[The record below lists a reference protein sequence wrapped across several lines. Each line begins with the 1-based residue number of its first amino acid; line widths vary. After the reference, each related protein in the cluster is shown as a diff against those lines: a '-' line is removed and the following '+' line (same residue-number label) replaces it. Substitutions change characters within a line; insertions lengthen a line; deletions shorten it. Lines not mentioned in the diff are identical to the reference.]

1 MIQQQKK
8 RVQREERILSRLD
21 ELNFATREQLQIIE
35 GLGGDRNA
43 RRILSEMERDKL
55 LLSVRY
61 ERKIYYL
68 SNRGK
73 ERIGSNQCKLKRDKI
88 KHTLMRNDMYIKLG
102 MPADWKKEYP
112 IKFGTET
119 IITDAMY
126 KKNGVFHFVEVDNV
140 QTMKTNYEKIKKYKQ
155 LSELI
160 KRQYNHAPVL
170 IWYSLSDTRKS
181 KLQDAC
187 IKNGLKFK
195 IY

>member
-1 MIQQQKK
+1 MIQQKK
-8 RVQREERILSRLD
+8 RVMREERILSRLD

-102 MPADWKKEYP
+102 MPSDWKKEYP
-112 IKFGTET
+112 IKFGNET
-119 IITDAMY
+119 IIADAMY
-126 KKNGVFHFVEVDNV
+126 RENGVFHFVEVDNV
-140 QTMKTNYEKIKKYKQ
+140 QAMKTNYEKIKKYRE
-155 LSELI
+155 LSTLI
-160 KRQYNHAPVL
+160 KKQYNHVPVL
-170 IWYSLSDTRKS
+170 IWYTLSETRKV
-181 KLQDAC
+181 KLHDAC
-187 IKNGLKFK
+187 VKNGLKFK

>member
-1 MIQQQKK
+1 MIQQKK
-8 RVQREERILSRLD
+8 RIQREERILSRLD
-21 ELNFATREQLQIIE
+21 EMNFATREQLQVIE

-43 RRILSEMERDKL
+43 RRILNEMERDKL

-61 ERKIYYL
+61 DRKIYYL

-73 ERIGSNQCKLKRDKI
+73 ERIGSNQSKLKRDKI

-102 MPADWKKEYP
+102 MPSDWKKEYP
-112 IKFGTET
+112 VKFGTET
-119 IITDAMY
+119 IIADAMY
-126 KKNGVFHFVEVDNV
+126 QEKGVFHFVEVDNV
-140 QTMKTNYEKIKKYKQ
+140 QTMKINYDKIKKYKQ
-155 LSELI
+155 LFELI
-160 KRQYNHAPVL
+160 KRQYNHVPIL

-187 IKNGLKFK
+187 VKNGLKFK

>member
-1 MIQQQKK
+1 MIQQKK
-8 RVQREERILSRLD
+8 RIQREERILSRLD
-21 ELNFATREQLQIIE
+21 EMNFATREQLQVIE

-43 RRILSEMERDKL
+43 RRILNEMERDKL

-61 ERKIYYL
+61 DRKIYYL

-73 ERIGSNQCKLKRDKI
+73 ERIGSNQSKLKRDKI

-102 MPADWKKEYP
+102 MPSDWKKEYP
-112 IKFGTET
+112 VKFGTET
-119 IITDAMY
+119 IIADAMY
-126 KKNGVFHFVEVDNV
+126 QEKGVFHFVEVDNV
-140 QTMKTNYEKIKKYKQ
+140 QTMKTNYDKIKKYKQ
-155 LSELI
+155 LFELI
-160 KRQYNHAPVL
+160 KRQYNHVPIL

-187 IKNGLKFK
+187 VKNGLKFK